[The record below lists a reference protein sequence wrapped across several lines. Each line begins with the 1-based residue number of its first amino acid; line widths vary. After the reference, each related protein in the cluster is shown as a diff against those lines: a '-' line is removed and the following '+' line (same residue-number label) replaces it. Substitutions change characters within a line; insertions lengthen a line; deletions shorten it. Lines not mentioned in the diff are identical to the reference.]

1 MSQSITVDGS
11 GTSYYASPSITV
23 AGSWFPLTQSGS
35 ASTISRLSNGNYLLT
50 ATLYIDSTV
59 DLPLFVAATGGLDVD
74 VIPSEITTRIILDA
88 SKGSILA
95 QAINISAKGV
105 K

>member
-1 MSQSITVDGS
+1 MGHLFE
-11 GTSYYASPSITV
+11 G
-23 AGSWFPLTQSGS
+23 
-35 ASTISRLSNGNYLLT
+35 
-50 ATLYIDSTV
+50 

-74 VIPSEITTRIILDA
+74 AIPNEITTSIILDS
-88 SKGSILA
+88 SKSSILA

>member
-1 MSQSITVDGS
+1 
-11 GTSYYASPSITV
+11 
-23 AGSWFPLTQSGS
+23 LTQTGS
-35 ASTISRLSNGNYLLT
+35 ASAITRLANGNYLLT
-50 ATLYIDSTV
+50 ATLYIDSTI
-59 DLPLFVAATGGLDVD
+59 DSPLFVAATGGLDVD
-74 VIPSEITTRIILDA
+74 AIPSEITTRIILNS